1 MSHFLQHVVTHSMA
15 KDIVNRFEL
24 SQMHAGKRNFF
35 YDQLIQI
42 LGHSPT
48 VFKTEL
54 WNSVGSYSP

>member
-1 MSHFLQHVVTHSMA
+1 MVTHSMA

-24 SQMHAGKRNFF
+24 IQMHAGKRNFF
-35 YDQLIQI
+35 HDQLIQI

-48 VFKTEL
+48 VFKTKL